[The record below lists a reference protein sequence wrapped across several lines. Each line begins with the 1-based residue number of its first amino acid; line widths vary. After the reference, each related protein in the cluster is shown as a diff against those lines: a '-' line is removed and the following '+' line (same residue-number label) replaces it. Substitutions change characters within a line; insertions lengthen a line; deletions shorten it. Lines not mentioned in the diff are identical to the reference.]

1 MFANVRLSMLH
12 DYLHMLLKYCLY
24 YFFYTYIFL
33 SLSINQMPFKYFKA
47 NYLYLLLL
55 KWRLVF
61 IYSSNVAYDPLT
73 FRNLLTFQDKIRR
86 QISFPNQDLKIPT
99 FGPKI
104 GFIDKLGQ
112 RYFVKMQGPNFEMGD
127 WLHTYVYS

>member
-1 MFANVRLSMLH
+1 
-12 DYLHMLLKYCLY
+12 
-24 YFFYTYIFL
+24 
-33 SLSINQMPFKYFKA
+33 MPFKYFKA
-47 NYLYLLLL
+47 NSLYFLLL

-61 IYSSNVAYDPLT
+61 IYSSNVANDPLT